1 MGVNKRRI
9 LMKSFVTSQLSSY
22 PLIWAFHSRNMKNR
36 IYTIPEKTLRLEYDK
51 SQHLKRQKK
60 DKRHHYGTESISCL
74 APKL

>member
-9 LMKSFVTSQLSSY
+9 LMKSFVTSQLSCY
-22 PLIWAFHSRNMKNR
+22 PPIWTFHSRNMENR
-36 IYTIPEKTLRLEYDK
+36 IYTIHEKTLRLEYDE

-60 DKRHHYGTESISCL
+60 RQRHHYGTESISCL